1 MRQRYSRELGDQN
14 KESHEHTQSF
24 KGFQSDHATEDSTKT
39 KMFGWAQTLQGMPAL
54 LEYNGSVPRQ
64 SLEAMQTSTGREG
77 SSQASIPHGQNEVK
91 KNK

>member
-1 MRQRYSRELGDQN
+1 
-14 KESHEHTQSF
+14 
-24 KGFQSDHATEDSTKT
+24 
-39 KMFGWAQTLQGMPAL
+39 MFGWAQTLQGMPAL